1 MQITDPLLTKKEA
14 AAILDVSIPTLYR
27 RVADG
32 IVPKP
37 IKIGTLS
44 KWPQSEILS
53 VIESA
58 KAARD
63 A

>member
-14 AAILDVSIPTLYR
+14 AAILDVSIPTFYR

>member
-1 MQITDPLLTKKEA
+1 MQINDPLLTKKEA

-44 KWPQSEILS
+44 KWPQSEILG